1 MTSRD
6 ERRRSD
12 CPIAFGL
19 DIFGDKWTLL
29 VIRDIAVSGKRHFR
43 EFLDS
48 DEGIASNILT
58 DRLQRLEAA
67 GVISRR
73 PDPANAR
80 QVIYMLTEKG
90 IDLMP
95 AMLELFRWGAKHG
108 PQTSASKAMARRIE
122 KNAEA
127 IIEELKASLK
137 RSA

>member
-1 MTSRD
+1 MPPRD
-6 ERRRSD
+6 DSRRSD

-29 VIRDIAVSGKRHFR
+29 VIRDIAITGKRHFR

-48 DEGIASNILT
+48 EEGIASNILA
-58 DRLQRLEAA
+58 DRLQRLETA

-73 PDPANAR
+73 PDPENAR

-108 PQTSASKAMARRIE
+108 PQTSATKAMARRIQ
-122 KNAEA
+122 KNAET
-127 IIEELKASLK
+127 IIESLKASLK
-137 RSA
+137 